1 MEKKLQKIPRS
12 HQNNISLLETVG
24 DLGGVKVD
32 MQEYLHLSNG
42 VQIVEYVVSY
52 NTTMLQ

>member
-1 MEKKLQKIPRS
+1 MEKNLQKIPRS
-12 HQNNISLLETVG
+12 QQNNILLLETVG
-24 DLGGVKVD
+24 ELGGVKVD

-42 VQIVEYVVSY
+42 VQIVVYVVSY